1 MTVTDDPTFLQRVA
15 QRKAQAEA
23 TVAPP
28 MPAPAVNG
36 HHATEPNKNRY
47 LTILARECEKV
58 ATTTDGRNDQF
69 NTAAF
74 DLAGFV
80 AAGHLTRDEVENALI
95 TAGRAA
101 SRLGDHPFTDTEMQN
116 TLKSA
121 FGSPKVTAK
130 TLPDRPL
137 NNGAQVIEVDPD
149 TLQPCADTADEQ
161 HDLHQI
167 AVHRRAYDLRVND
180 EARTLWTRQRATLS
194 GQQQPQLINLV
205 DLLQQPDETTKYRI
219 DDLLPSGGRALL
231 AAQYKAGKTSL
242 VANLLR
248 SLVDGD
254 LFLGTFAVTP
264 VARVVLIDT
273 ELDINMLR
281 RWLRDQNIRNHKAID
296 LLCLRGRLSTF
307 AITDDAIRADWAA
320 AMHGADF
327 IILDC
332 LRPCLDA
339 LGLSEDK
346 DAGVFLTAFDALCHE
361 ATAAEGTVVHHMG
374 HGQERSRGDSRLLDW
389 PDVLWKIVRDDA
401 DGDTGD
407 RFFSAMG
414 RDVNVAEAQLDWNPE
429 TRGLTLCGGGRADKR
444 ARNLG
449 TDIIEIMADP
459 ANLDGLSQNRLV
471 GKLKA
476 LGNSR
481 DGSRQAVAMAIETG
495 ILLTVN
501 GSRNSQVHV
510 LNPSRRP

>member
-1 MTVTDDPTFLQRVA
+1 VTVTDEPTFLQRVA
-15 QRKAQAEA
+15 QLQ
-23 TVAPP
+23 
-28 MPAPAVNG
+28 APAVPTDAASPAPPVVNG
-36 HHATEPNKNRY
+36 RHTPGSDKNRY

-80 AAGHLTRDEVENALI
+80 AAGHLTRNEVENALI

-101 SRLGDHPFTDTEMQN
+101 SRLGDHPFTDTEMHN

-137 NNGAQVIEVDPD
+137 NDGAQVIEVDPD
-149 TLQPCADTADEQ
+149 TLQPCADTAEEQ

-167 AVHRRAYDLRVND
+167 AVHRRAYDFRVND
-180 EARTLWTRQRATLS
+180 EARTLWTRQRAALS

-205 DLLQQPDETTKYRI
+205 DLLGQPDETTKYRI

-307 AITDDAIRADWAA
+307 AITDDTIRADWAA
-320 AMHGADF
+320 AMYGADF

-389 PDVLWKIVRDDA
+389 PDVLWKIVRDDE

-449 TDIIEIMADP
+449 ADIIEIMADP
-459 ANLDGLSQNRLV
+459 ANQDGLSQNRLV

-481 DGSRQAVAMAIETG
+481 DGSRRAVTMAIETG
-495 ILLTVN
+495 ILITVN
-501 GSRNSQVHV
+501 GSRNAQVHV